1 MPLGLCHRWALVSMQ
16 NDKLCY
22 YAKLGYS
29 VRPDMIRD
37 MIFVSFENAVSIY
50 Y

>member
-1 MPLGLCHRWALVSMQ
+1 MPLGLYHHWALVSMST
-16 NDKLCY
+16 DKLCQY
-22 YAKLGYS
+22 VKPGYS

-37 MIFVSFENAVSIY
+37 MIFVSFEITVSIY